1 MEWWR
6 NAAAHKKIGLLLPT
20 WFQFSAF
27 AVSQLRFSHFLSWHL
42 TLDTEVKA
50 QLSALQHRVYKEKQT
65 SNSPSP
71 VHYRANVPGGKTV
84 PLQSLHKEFL
94 SQNCREKFFK
104 VFLAPREIEDT
115 RENGSFFHC
124 FSQRAM
130 LPVSGMAFLVY
141 VKIVVS
147 KFIFYLGFV

>member
-6 NAAAHKKIGLLLPT
+6 NAAVHKKIGLLLHT

-27 AVSQLRFSHFLSWHL
+27 AVSQLRFSHCLSWHL

-50 QLSALQHRVYKEKQT
+50 QLSALEHRVSKEKQT

-71 VHYRANVPGGKTV
+71 VHYRANVPGGITV

-94 SQNCREKFFK
+94 SQNCREKFFQGLSSPK
-104 VFLAPREIEDT
+104 RDRGHSRKWQFFSLFLTEGDVA
-115 RENGSFFHC
+115 NKWYG
-124 FSQRAM
+124 
-130 LPVSGMAFLVY
+130 LPSICKNRRF
-141 VKIVVS
+141 
-147 KFIFYLGFV
+147 